1 MTIEVVALSGSE
13 FSAAIPELARLRIR
27 IFREWPYLYDGD
39 LVYEE
44 RYLRRFVEA
53 DRAFL
58 AVARD
63 GEAVVGAA
71 TAAPLSG
78 EAEEF
83 RLPFESAGY
92 DVGSLFYFAESL
104 LLPVYRGHGIG
115 HRFFDLREEHARSFG
130 QYSHSVF
137 CAVQREGDHPQ
148 RPDGYHPLDAFWTKR
163 GYAQLD
169 GITTRFSW
177 KDVGEAMETEKPM
190 QFWMTRL

>member
-71 TAAPLSG
+71 TAAPICIDG
-78 EAEEF
+78 VHF
-83 RLPFESAGY
+83 
-92 DVGSLFYFAESL
+92 
-104 LLPVYRGHGIG
+104 PVDRKT
-115 HRFFDLREEHARSFG
+115 RMNPCR
-130 QYSHSVF
+130 
-137 CAVQREGDHPQ
+137 AV
-148 RPDGYHPLDAFWTKR
+148 AN
-163 GYAQLD
+163 
-169 GITTRFSW
+169 
-177 KDVGEAMETEKPM
+177 
-190 QFWMTRL
+190 